1 MWGDKS
7 LTPFIASRYHAGV
20 LQVLKATEPFVVAP
34 APQRATVAECR
45 PAVWGHSSPTPPAR
59 TGRMTLL
66 STVEYDWLSLVSSGG
81 FAALACYLIVRHLPK
96 ITDDFRADL
105 REERESRTKL
115 TGTFTELHRADAVE
129 RYQDRELFKA
139 TIVDMTQQFNFSA
152 EKIAAHAAAAAVTAA
167 SAAATA
173 VTMAAKDAAEERT
186 KVRQTP

>member
-1 MWGDKS
+1 
-7 LTPFIASRYHAGV
+7 
-20 LQVLKATEPFVVAP
+20 
-34 APQRATVAECR
+34 
-45 PAVWGHSSPTPPAR
+45 
-59 TGRMTLL
+59 MTLL

-81 FAALACYLIVRHLPK
+81 FAALAWYLIVRHLPK